1 MLSSL
6 NLTVQTIFPCKTEMS
21 VSTGGNNEGILIENS
36 SEVLKLWP
44 HIGFEEQ
51 LY

>member
-21 VSTGGNNEGILIENS
+21 LSTGGKNEGILIKNS